1 MHNLISE
8 AKFQKPSFQKSS
20 FLTKAILGPWDTS
33 YNKKG
38 WKAKYEISQDPS
50 KTTRIHVQSCKWKG
64 CSKIRDSLLKL
75 STDKRYPS
83 SLGWLKAKS
92 LHKPEVDV
100 FVKPDGKNT
109 KMIYANRIR
118 KEVLNGKSMK
128 APESSKYI
136 I

>member
-1 MHNLISE
+1 M
-8 AKFQKPSFQKSS
+8 
-20 FLTKAILGPWDTS
+20 
-33 YNKKG
+33 
-38 WKAKYEISQDPS
+38 
-50 KTTRIHVQSCKWKG
+50 
-64 CSKIRDSLLKL
+64 
-75 STDKRYPS
+75 
-83 SLGWLKAKS
+83 GWLKARS